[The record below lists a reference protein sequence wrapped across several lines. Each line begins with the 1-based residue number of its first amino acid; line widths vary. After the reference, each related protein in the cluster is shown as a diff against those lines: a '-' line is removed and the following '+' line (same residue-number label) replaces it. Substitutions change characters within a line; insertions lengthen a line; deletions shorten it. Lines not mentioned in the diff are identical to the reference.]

1 MARVFFKATED
12 ALNNITEQFKLV
24 HPLRT
29 SMLYTRNA
37 VSQIA
42 TETPTADL
50 DVAEVPVVIPPVL
63 GQRLHL
69 NIRGVIG
76 FSDFMQRI
84 LIISDINL
92 LQTLAAED
100 EFISRRP
107 SHNLLTLSANSSRA
121 KAQIG
126 QVCVSAGFLRPNWSE
141 ELQRY
146 MVAHRFISR

>member
-1 MARVFFKATED
+1 MYRYFKA
-12 ALNNITEQFKLV
+12 A
-24 HPLRT
+24 
-29 SMLYTRNA
+29 RNCFMHGNCIASQWLLDEYAAYSA
-37 VSQIA
+37 VA
-42 TETPTADL
+42 TTTDL

-63 GQRLHL
+63 GQKLHL

-76 FSDFMQRI
+76 FSDFIQRI

-107 SHNLLTLSANSSRA
+107 SQNLLTLSANSSRA

>member
-100 EFISRRP
+100 EFWS
-107 SHNLLTLSANSSRA
+107 STL
-121 KAQIG
+121 
-126 QVCVSAGFLRPNWSE
+126 
-141 ELQRY
+141 
-146 MVAHRFISR
+146 